1 MKAHPRAFAIG
12 AIAIATLLVAFAA
25 RVLITQ
31 ATARQVAENERLE
44 RALGPLKDQVVEVDP
59 LRDLIQDFLARKQI
73 VETIRPAAAP
83 AAEALAELSQLP
95 RSIVLKEVQ
104 LERMHL
110 VATSTVRRDEDLQ
123 AVLAKLST
131 SRLFGNPRV
140 RTRDPKTGATE
151 IEMELR
157 P

>member
-1 MKAHPRAFAIG
+1 MKAHPIALRIG
-12 AIAIATLLVAFAA
+12 AIALASIIVALVA
-25 RVLITQ
+25 RVLIVQ
-31 ATARQVAENERLE
+31 ATGRQVAENDRLE
-44 RALGPLKDQVVEVDP
+44 QVLLPLKDKVIEVDP
-59 LRDLIQDFLARKQI
+59 LRDLVQDYLARKQI

-104 LERMHL
+104 LERLHL
-110 VATSTVRRDEDLQ
+110 VATSVVRRDEDLQ
-123 AVLAKLST
+123 AALAKLGT
-131 SRLFGNPRV
+131 SRLLGNPRV
-140 RTRDPKTGATE
+140 RARDPKTGATE